1 MTATATP
8 EPTRTGVAARAVNA
22 SKVYGSGEAEVRA
35 LDGISVDFAR
45 GQFTAIMGPSGSG
58 KSTLMHCLAGLDRLT
73 SGQVFLGDLDIT
85 ALSEKQLT
93 LVRRDKIGFVFQAF
107 NLIPTLTA
115 LENVTLPE
123 ALAGR
128 KPDQAWLDRV
138 IDTVGLRD
146 RLRHRPSELSGGQ
159 QQRVAL
165 ARALAPEPEVICLD
179 EPFTA
184 LDASVRERIRED
196 VCRIL
201 RSSGTTAI
209 LVTHE
214 QAEALSMADRVAVVR
229 GGRVAQ
235 VAEPRY
241 LYRNPIDLDVARF
254 IGGIVE
260 LRGTVSSS
268 NRVSTAIGEIGVV
281 EGQLQPEA
289 VGILVLRP
297 EQLSFDRQASDVHA
311 TAVVLDVT
319 YYGHDSIV
327 KASLVSGELVEARI
341 QGSSSLQRGELVSV
355 LVSGSACFF
364 EEGPTTAFP
373 FSDTDLGG

>member
-1 MTATATP
+1 MTSVLIEQVIAD
-8 EPTRTGVAARAVNA
+8 
-22 SKVYGSGEAEVRA
+22 YGGPRVLDGLSLHVDSGELLAVLGA
-35 LDGISVDFAR
+35 
-45 GQFTAIMGPSGSG
+45 SGSG
-58 KSTLMHCLAGLDRLT
+58 KTTLLR
-73 SGQVFLGDLDIT
+73 
-85 ALSEKQLT
+85 
-93 LVRRDKIGFVFQAF
+93 
-107 NLIPTLTA
+107 
-115 LENVTLPE
+115 
-123 ALAGR
+123 ALAGFIR
-128 KPDQAWLDRV
+128 PESGLIRFGDRV
-138 IDTVGLRD
+138 VAGPGAWVPPERRRVGIVPQEGALFPHLDVAGNIAFGLPRGSEARVRELLD
-146 RLRHRPSELSGGQ
+146 LVGMAGLGMRRPYELSGGQ

-165 ARALAPEPEVICLD
+165 ARALAPEPDVICLD

-184 LDASVRERIRED
+184 LDASLRERIRED
-196 VCRIL
+196 VCGIL

-209 LVTHE
+209 LVTHD

-235 VAEPRY
+235 VDEPRY

-297 EQLSFDRQASDVHA
+297 EQLTFDRQASDVHA

-364 EEGPTTAFP
+364 EEGPSTAFP